1 MKHIIWSNDIN
12 IGDWESFL
20 NEEYPDVDEFE
31 KLDIVYEVN
40 DEYLEDE
47 RVNLSSLVYGEIIV
61 IGMLGLWNGTA
72 HGYKIIKSGKVSDC
86 LYDDCDIVTW
96 YVDRYNN
103 FRCDGIHHDGTNHYL
118 YRAWRDGISD
128 EQKENFLDKIYS
140 GKATSKDITRYTKS
154 IGVDIKKVYGWR

>member
-12 IGDWESFL
+12 IEDWRDFL
-20 NEEYPDVDEFE
+20 DEEYSDADEFE
-31 KLDIVYEVN
+31 KLDIVYEIN
-40 DEYLEDE
+40 NEYLDDE
-47 RVNLSSLVYGEIIV
+47 RVNLSNLVYDEIIV
-61 IGMLGLWNGTA
+61 IGNLGLWYGRRS
-72 HGYKIIKSGKVSDC
+72 GYKIINSGKVIDC
-86 LYDDCDIVTW
+86 LYSDDDYVTW

-103 FRCDGIHHDGTNHYL
+103 FRCDGIHHDGTNYYL

-140 GKATSKDITRYTKS
+140 GKVTSKDITRYTKS